1 MKFFFICCL
10 LLICSHFANACS
22 AAYQYSLFPLG
33 ASMGQ
38 IVLLELEMDR
48 YVKTPENKIMQF
60 GGRSRFEEEYDDAEE
75 IEVRWKGTIKLYQLI
90 DGKMTLIED
99 LGFTDLSDKKYKEAL
114 QPYFLEAMEKARS
127 LPLFEVATLQNMGIC
142 HYDRSCTF
150 FEKILDTEN
159 LKFYCKSKEKGYE
172 NDSVLVAYPYKIL
185 VKAENELKTKITQ
198 LDSLEAQM
206 QIDFF
211 RVWSPQNVRRYDIGG
226 KTVQVFTLG
235 RGIKSKYTLKKREAW
250 EKINL
255 EGIEYFIQGNDVVYH
270 GQRFDFIQIL

>member
-1 MKFFFICCL
+1 
-10 LLICSHFANACS
+10 
-22 AAYQYSLFPLG
+22 
-33 ASMGQ
+33 MGQ

-60 GGRSRFEEEYDDAEE
+60 GGRSRFEEEYDAAEE
-75 IEVRWKGTIKLYQLI
+75 IEVRWKGTIKLYQI
-90 DGKMTLIED
+90 INGKMTLIED
-99 LGFTDLSDKKYKEAL
+99 LGFTDLSDKKYQEAL
-114 QPYFLEAMEKARS
+114 QPYFLEAMEKART

-150 FEKILDTEN
+150 FEKILDTEK

-172 NDSVLVAYPYKIL
+172 SDSALVAYPYKIL